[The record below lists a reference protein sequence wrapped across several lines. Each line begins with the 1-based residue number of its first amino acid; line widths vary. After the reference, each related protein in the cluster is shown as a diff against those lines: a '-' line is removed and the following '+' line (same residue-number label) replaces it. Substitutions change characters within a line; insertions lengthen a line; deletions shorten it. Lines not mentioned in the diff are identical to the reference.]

1 MPSPPNVLVVYLDDV
16 GIGDIGASGFAT
28 TLVTTP
34 HMDRLASEGVRFT
47 RFYSGAAL
55 CAPSRYSVL
64 TGNLVQ
70 RGEYFAG
77 AWGLGRKLQVRAGQW
92 TTGHL
97 FRAAGYATAFVG
109 KSHMGGELRAMV
121 ELEGVTHALVAFVA
135 SIGVSN
141 IVSTFLAHTLH
152 KLGA

>member
-1 MPSPPNVLVVYLDDV
+1 
-16 GIGDIGASGFAT
+16 
-28 TLVTTP
+28 
-34 HMDRLASEGVRFT
+34 MDRLASEGVRFT

-77 AWGLGRKLQVRAGQW
+77 AWTLGRKLQVRAGQW

-97 FRAAGYATAFVG
+97 FRAAATPPR
-109 KSHMGGELRAMV
+109 SS
-121 ELEGVTHALVAFVA
+121 A
-135 SIGVSN
+135 SRTWAASC
-141 IVSTFLAHTLH
+141 AR
-152 KLGA
+152 